1 MGMKKPSSLKT
12 AFWRFLFMLLGGL
25 FGAVAVPFLLV
36 TVSTTLGLTTYGD
49 YSEIRANE
57 LAPILAATP
66 DLSDVQIPMGI
77 EYALLD
83 KNYQLIETT
92 LDENELE
99 QAMRYATTG
108 ASDQNLQKRYL
119 LVTRENE
126 YIVLQYYIGA
136 QYTNEW
142 MNKYLPSPDMLLIVL
157 IAAGGIFVCL
167 FLTTRFAKKL
177 RLQLVPLF
185 EATSEVAKQNLDFEV
200 GHSNIKEFE
209 DVLISFSHMKES
221 LKDSLEQQWK
231 AEQMQKEQIAALAH
245 DLKTPLT
252 VIQGNADLISE
263 TELDEEQ
270 RLYAEY
276 ISSSSEQ
283 MQLYIR
289 TLIDISRAATGYQ
302 LHMEDID
309 LPAYVEQLRE
319 QIDALCQTKKI
330 GLQVQI
336 EHLPAVL
343 SADKLLLERAIMN
356 VVNNALDYSPQDSSI
371 SISMMGDNGSLKI
384 SVTDAGPGFSQE
396 DLLHAEEQF
405 YMADRSRSSN
415 LHFGMGLFIT
425 KSIVQQHDGQ
435 LILSNSEITGGA
447 QVTISIPY

>member
-1 MGMKKPSSLKT
+1 MGIKKPSSLKI
-12 AFWRFLFMLLGGL
+12 AFWRFLFMLLVGL
-25 FGAVAVPFLLV
+25 FGAVAIPFLLV

-92 LDENELE
+92 LDETELE

-221 LKDSLEQQWK
+221 LKASLEQQWK

-309 LPAYVEQLRE
+309 LPAYIKQLRE

-330 GLQVQI
+330 GLQVEI

-343 SADKLLLERAIMN
+343 SVDKLLLERAIMN

>member
-92 LDENELE
+92 LDEIELE

-126 YIVLQYYIGA
+126 YVVLQYYIGA

-142 MNKYLPSPDMLLIVL
+142 MNEHLPSPDILLIVL

-167 FLTTRFAKKL
+167 LLTTRFAKKL

-221 LKDSLEQQWK
+221 LKASLEQQWK

-330 GLQVQI
+330 GLQVEI

-371 SISMMGDNGSLKI
+371 LILMTGDKGSLQI

-425 KSIVQQHDGQ
+425 KSIVQQHGGQ
-435 LILSNSEITGGA
+435 LILSNSEKTGGA